1 MTGLA
6 EAVLVLHALLVL
18 FIVGGLLA
26 VWVGAALGQGW
37 ARNRVFRL
45 THLAAISVVAAL
57 AVLDVPCPLTVL
69 EDRLR
74 TGAASSHGFIQY
86 WVSALLY
93 YDLPLWVFAV
103 SYVAFLLAVI
113 ITWWRIPPRPKRPFS

>member
-6 EAVLVLHALLVL
+6 DAVLVLHALLVL
-18 FIVGGLLA
+18 FIVGGLAA
-26 VWVGAALGQGW
+26 VWVGAAFRQSW
-37 ARNRVFRL
+37 ACNRMFRL

-57 AVLDVPCPLTVL
+57 AAFDAPCPLTLL
-69 EDRLR
+69 EDWLR
-74 TGAASSHGFIQY
+74 TGAIGSRGFIQR

-103 SYVAFLLAVI
+103 SYVAFLLAVLV
-113 ITWWRIPPRPKRPFS
+113 TWWRIPPRPWRALS